1 MKCLY
6 MCIIKGANLC
16 VTSLEMKS
24 KVSFEFKDDLTRFVP
39 HGLGNAAVS
48 YRPHYL
54 LMSNIQP
61 LH

>member
-1 MKCLY
+1 MKCFY
-6 MCIIKGANLC
+6 MCIIKGANLF
-16 VTSLEMKS
+16 VTSLEMNP

-39 HGLGNAAVS
+39 HGLVNAAVS

-54 LMSNIQP
+54 LMSNIKP